1 MLRKRVAVL
10 EHFRIEI
17 AGHKM
22 HSYSAPLRDMN
33 FILFDVLKVQDLA
46 NELPAY
52 LDMSRDAVSPILEEA
67 GKFCSTI
74 LQPVNSIG
82 DAAGCK
88 LASGEVTTP
97 PGVKEAY
104 AKFVEGGWPGF
115 ACDPDYGGQGL
126 PTTIA
131 FTFEEMISAANMSF
145 SLYPLLTH
153 GAYHA
158 LKAHASDEL
167 KNLYLPKMVAG
178 TWTGTMNLT
187 EPHCGTDLGLIKT
200 KAEPQADGTYKIFG
214 TKIFITAGEHD
225 LSENIIHLVLAR
237 VSGTSDGVRGLSLF
251 VCPKYIPAND
261 GSPGPRNALSC
272 GSLESKM
279 GIKASPTCVMNY
291 DGATAWLVGTQGKGL
306 AAMFTMM
313 NRARLAVG
321 IQGLGVADA
330 AYQGAVE
337 YARARLQMRA
347 PTGAKFP
354 QQAADPIIVH
364 PDLRRTLMRMRAMTE
379 GCRALALWT
388 ALQLDISMLHEDAD
402 RRQEA
407 DDLVALLTPVVKAML
422 SDHGFAAANDAM
434 QIHGGHGY
442 IRDWG
447 MEQLARDA
455 RITQIYEGTN
465 GIQAMDLAGRKRQI
479 ESGRLTQRFFDLVQ
493 SHIDQHTEHVALGSS
508 LQRLREATEWL
519 DTASAT
525 NPEETGAAASDYL
538 RLFGLVA
545 IGYMWSRM
553 AATASSTDDPFQRT
567 KRATAEFYM
576 QRILPETEG
585 LLTSVRAGSQTVMA
599 LADDEF

>member
-1 MLRKRVAVL
+1 
-10 EHFRIEI
+10 
-17 AGHKM
+17 M
-22 HSYSAPLRDMN
+22 HGYSAPLRDIS

-52 LDMSRDAVSPILEEA
+52 AEISRDAVSPILEEA

-74 LQPVNSIG
+74 LQPINSTG
-82 DAAGCK
+82 DSVGCK
-88 LASGEVTTP
+88 LEKGEVATP
-97 PGVKEAY
+97 PGVKDAY
-104 AKFVEGGWPGF
+104 ARFVEGGWPGF
-115 ACDPDYGGQGL
+115 ACDMEFGGQGL

-131 FTFEEMISAANMSF
+131 FAFEEMISAANMSF
-145 SLYPLLTH
+145 SLYPLLTY

-167 KNLYLPKMVAG
+167 KNTYLSKMVAG

-200 KAEPQADGTYKIFG
+200 RAEPQADGTYKIHG

-225 LSENIIHLVLAR
+225 LSENIIQLVLAR
-237 VSGTSDGVRGLSLF
+237 VPGTGDGVRGLSLF
-251 VCPKYIPAND
+251 VCPKFLPEID
-261 GSPGPRNALSC
+261 GNPGRRNALSC

-279 GIKASPTCVMNY
+279 GIKASPTCLINY

-321 IQGLGVADA
+321 IQGLGVAEA
-330 AYQGAVE
+330 SYQGAVE
-337 YARARLQMRA
+337 YARTRLQMRA
-347 PTGAKFP
+347 PGGAKFP
-354 QQAADPIIVH
+354 QQPADPIIVH
-364 PDLRRTLMRMRAMTE
+364 PDVRRTLMRMRAMTE

-388 ALQLDISMLHEDAD
+388 ALQLDISILHPDPE
-402 RRQEA
+402 RRKEA
-407 DDLVALLTPVVKAML
+407 DDFVALLTPVVKSIL
-422 SDHGFAAANDAM
+422 TDHGFAAANDAM
-434 QIHGGHGY
+434 QLHGGHGY

-447 MEQLARDA
+447 MEQLVRDA

-465 GIQAMDLAGRKRQI
+465 GIQAMDLAGRKRQL
-479 ESGRLTQRFFDLVQ
+479 EGGRLPDRFFSLVQ
-493 SHIDQHTEHVALGSS
+493 AHIDQCADHPRELKAA
-508 LQRLREATEWL
+508 LQRLRKATDWL
-519 DTASAT
+519 NAASLN
-525 NPEETGAAASDYL
+525 NPEETGAAASDYA

-553 AATASSTDDPFQRT
+553 ANASKITEAT
-567 KRATAEFYM
+567 KRTTAEFYM

-585 LLTSVRAGSQTVMA
+585 LLTSITAGAATIMA
-599 LADDEF
+599 LADDAF

>member
-1 MLRKRVAVL
+1 
-10 EHFRIEI
+10 
-17 AGHKM
+17 M
-22 HSYSAPLRDMN
+22 HGYAAPLQDMD
-33 FILFDVLKVQDLA
+33 FIFFDLLKVHDLA

-52 LDMSRDAVSPILEEA
+52 ADITRDSVTPILEEA

-74 LQPVNSIG
+74 LQPINSAG

-88 LASGEVTTP
+88 LVNGEVTTP
-97 PGVKEAY
+97 VGVREAY
-104 AKFVEGGWPGF
+104 ARFVEGGWPGF
-115 ACDPDYGGQGL
+115 ACDPEFGGQGL

-131 FTFEEMISAANMSF
+131 FAFEEMLSAANMSF

-200 KAEPQADGTYKIFG
+200 RADPAADGTYKIFG

-225 LSENIIHLVLAR
+225 LSDNIIHLVLAR
-237 VSGTSDGVRGLSLF
+237 VPGAGEGVRGLSLF
-251 VCPKYIPAND
+251 VCPKYIPDKD
-261 GSPGPRNALSC
+261 GKLGPRNALSC

-291 DGATAWLVGTQGKGL
+291 DGATAWLVGTNGKGL

-321 IQGLGVADA
+321 VQGLGA
-330 AYQGAVE
+330 AEAACQGAVN

-347 PTGAKFP
+347 PAGPKYP
-354 QQAADPIIVH
+354 LQSADPIIVH
-364 PDLRRTLMRMRAMTE
+364 PDVRRTLMHMRAMTE

-388 ALQLDISMLHEDAD
+388 ALQLDVSMLHADANA
-402 RRQEA
+402 RQEA
-407 DDLVALLTPVVKAML
+407 DDFVALLTPVVKGML

-434 QIHGGHGY
+434 QVHGGHGY

-465 GIQAMDLAGRKRQI
+465 GIQAMDLAGRKRNV
-479 ESGRLTQRFFDLVQ
+479 ERGRLPQRFFDLVQ
-493 SHIDQHTEHVALGSS
+493 VHIDQHTEQQSLGNA
-508 LQRLREATEWL
+508 LQRLRKATEWL
-519 DTASAT
+519 NTASAK
-525 NPEETGAAASDYL
+525 NADETGAAAAEYL

-553 AATASSTDDPFQRT
+553 TIAASNSDDSFHRS

-576 QRILPETEG
+576 SRILPQTEG
-585 LLTSVRAGSQTVMA
+585 LLTSILAGSGPVMA
-599 LADDEF
+599 LNDDEF

>member
-1 MLRKRVAVL
+1 M
-10 EHFRIEI
+10 
-17 AGHKM
+17 G
-22 HSYSAPLRDMN
+22 SYTAPLQDMT
-33 FILFDVLKVQDLA
+33 FLLFDVLKIQDLA

-52 LDMSRDAVSPILEEA
+52 ADMSRDVVSPILEEA
-67 GKFCSTI
+67 GKFCSTV
-74 LQPVNSIG
+74 LQPINGAG
-82 DAAGCK
+82 DAHGCK
-88 LASGEVTTP
+88 YENGAVTTP
-97 PGVKEAY
+97 PGVKDAY

-115 ACDPDYGGQGL
+115 ACDLDHGGQGL

-131 FTFEEMISAANMSF
+131 FAFEEMISAANMSF

-158 LKAHASDEL
+158 LKSHASDEL

-200 KAEPQADGTYKIFG
+200 KAEQQADGTYRISG

-225 LSENIIHLVLAR
+225 VSENIIHLVLAR
-237 VSGTSDGVRGLSLF
+237 VPGTGDGVRGLSLF
-251 VCPKYIPAND
+251 VCPKFIPEKD
-261 GSPGPRNALSC
+261 GSLGPRNTLSC

-279 GIKASPTCVMNY
+279 GIRASPTCVMNY

-321 IQGLGVADA
+321 VQGLGVAEA
-330 AYQGAVE
+330 AYQGATN
-337 YARARLQMRA
+337 YARARLQMRS

-364 PDLRRTLMRMRAMTE
+364 PDVRRTLMRMRAMTE

-388 ALQLDISMLHEDAD
+388 ALQLDVSMFHSDAD

-407 DDLVALLTPVVKAML
+407 DDFVALLTPVVKATL
-422 SDHGFAAANDAM
+422 SDQGYSAANDAI

-465 GIQAMDLAGRKRQI
+465 GIQAMDLAGRKRQM
-479 ESGRLTQRFFDLVQ
+479 ELGRLPQRFFDLVQ
-493 SHIDQHTEHVALGSS
+493 SHIDQHTEHKSLPSA
-508 LQRLREATEWL
+508 LQRLRKATEWL
-519 DTASAT
+519 NAVSAN

-553 AATASSTDDPFQRT
+553 ATTASTPDNPFHRA
-567 KRATAEFYM
+567 KRSMAEFYM

-585 LLTSVRAGSQTVMA
+585 LLTSITAGSQTVMS
-599 LADDEF
+599 LADVEF